1 MVRWLKGTV
10 SCISMP
16 LKRPQNI
23 IIPSYLYVRAVGGTP
38 GLSSGSSAPGSV
50 SNDGPSVFKWP
61 VISSEKHIKMDFR
74 WGKQTWACCFWPS
87 SFISQPPLICLHRD
101 KIQGKKNTHTAILQI
116 NNQLTKAGK
125 LFIINNR
132 RVCKAHKETEESR
145 LQFTGWIFNRQHLS
159 VNSAP
164 VPIEAVTNERQTESK
179 RASHRGNGMNA
190 QQRQEQERKTKG
202 EVGKTANHFT
212 AFIKLSL
219 DFTAEG

>member
-1 MVRWLKGTV
+1 MSERWEEPRGSAQAQAHLA
-10 SCISMP
+10 
-16 LKRPQNI
+16 
-23 IIPSYLYVRAVGGTP
+23 PSQTTAWASLNGQ
-38 GLSSGSSAPGSV
+38 SSAVKSTERWI
-50 SNDGPSVFKWP
+50 SDG
-61 VISSEKHIKMDFR
+61 
-74 WGKQTWACCFWPS
+74 GKQTWACCFWPS
-87 SFISQPPLICLHRD
+87 SFISQPPLHAYTEIRYR
-101 KIQGKKNTHTAILQI
+101 GGKNTHTAILQI
-116 NNQLTKAGK
+116 NNQLTKAGN

-179 RASHRGNGMNA
+179 RASHRGNGMST

-202 EVGKTANHFT
+202 EARKTANHFT